1 MLIERKSFVPG
12 LRARTITGSTHSHVQ
27 LPVLLNWEL
36 FWPNRLC
43 VSRTNRLVRKTLH
56 NNDLNQVADQQFSLK
71 QWFAVGAHSCRHRK
85 TGSAHCYLK
94 IFPSA
99 HEQFSHFAR
108 TDALDFVDRPIW
120 PLSSDIRGH
129 IRELKQ
135 GRRRR
140 QRQPRHLKIMIWL
153 VEWGKI
159 NVQRKLWFNYLTQAA
174 KWQRE
179 ISKFKKK

>member
-1 MLIERKSFVPG
+1 MNPESALQAWKPISLVLIERKSFVPG
-12 LRARTITGSTHSHVQ
+12 LRARTITGSTYSHVQ
-27 LPVLLNWEL
+27 PPGLLNWEL

-43 VSRTNRLVRKTLH
+43 VSRMNGLVRKTLH
-56 NNDLNQVADQQFSLK
+56 NDLNQVADQQFSLK
-71 QWFAVGAHSCRHRK
+71 QWFAAGAHSCRLRK
-85 TGSAHCYLK
+85 TGSAHCYLR

-135 GRRRR
+135 GRR
-140 QRQPRHLKIMIWL
+140 QRQPRHLKTMIWL
-153 VEWGKI
+153 VEW
-159 NVQRKLWFNYLTQAA
+159 
-174 KWQRE
+174 
-179 ISKFKKK
+179 